1 MVAIGCAAVLGLGA
15 CGGGDDD
22 AASTTTKPFG
32 VRPTTESMS
41 AKDAKRIDDA
51 AQAAFTS
58 LGAKSPG
65 LYVGVWDPKQGFF
78 TKAYGLAEVGGTKA
92 TVDDS
97 LRIGSMTDTYTATVI
112 LQLVREGKLTLDGTV
127 AKYAPE
133 LVAQFPEL
141 AAITVRQ
148 LLSMASGIPDYL
160 QRPGGAINAI
170 VANPQR
176 VWTPEELIAEG
187 VKLGMQPPGTLGYST
202 TNFIVLQLLAEQVT
216 GKSLEDLIK
225 TRITAPLDL
234 KATELPPPEDTSLP
248 APVAHGYLNQ
258 GCVTEMAAD
267 GAPGVPA
274 GTDVTDWNVSYA
286 QGAGGMTSN
295 LADMGTWAE
304 TTMGTTSLS
313 KELGNLRIKTRNL
326 GTGLRYG
333 LGIINFGDWFG
344 HAGEGL
350 GWESLAL
357 HDPKS
362 GVTFVAATNA
372 CNNTTSAFVDMLKE
386 LYPNTTP

>member
-1 MVAIGCAAVLGLGA
+1 MAIGCAAVLCVGA

-22 AASTTTKPFG
+22 ASTTTKPFG

-65 LYVGVWDPKQGFF
+65 LYVGIWDPKQGFF
-78 TKAYGLAEVGGTKA
+78 TKAYGLAEVAGTKA

-112 LQLVREGKLTLDGTV
+112 LQLVRERKLTLDGTV
-127 AKYAPE
+127 AKYSPE

-141 AAITVRQ
+141 APITVRQ

-187 VKLGMQPPGTLGYST
+187 VKLGMKPPGTLGYST

-357 HDPKS
+357 HNPKS

>member
-1 MVAIGCAAVLGLGA
+1 MAIGCATVLALAA

-22 AASTTTKPFG
+22 TSPTTKPFG

-51 AQAAFTS
+51 AQAAFES

-65 LYVGVWDPKQGFF
+65 LYVGVWDPKKGFF

-97 LRIGSMTDTYTATVI
+97 LRIGSMTDSYTATVI
-112 LQLVREGKLTLDGTV
+112 LQLVREGKLMLDGTV
-127 AKYAPE
+127 AKYAPA
-133 LVAQFPEL
+133 LAAQFPEL

-176 VWTPEELIAEG
+176 VWTAEELIAEG
-187 VKLGMQPPGTLGYST
+187 VKLGMKPPGTLGYST
-202 TNFIVLQLLAEQVT
+202 TNFIVLQVLAEQVT
-216 GKSLEDLIK
+216 GKSLEDLIT

-234 KATELPPPEDTSLP
+234 KATVLPPPDDTSMP

-313 KELGNLRIKTRNL
+313 KQLGNLRIKTRNL
-326 GTGLRYG
+326 GTGLHYG

-372 CNNTTSAFVDMLKE
+372 CNDTTSAFVDMLKK